1 MRKAARSQEKTYD
14 LVRSRAL
21 IQTDADLLDSK
32 LLMLIGDAVHAH
44 THSSSP
50 RVTATLS
57 NAFVL
62 TY

>member
-1 MRKAARSQEKTYD
+1 MRKTPRSEENTYD
-14 LVRSRAL
+14 LVGLRAL
-21 IQTDADLLDSK
+21 IQKDADLLDSK
-32 LLMLIGDAVHAH
+32 FLMLIGDAVHAH

-62 TY
+62 AY